1 MKHWDIT
8 ITKKYDETSYSDPYE
23 AKAQFIEDIVNNNF
37 DIEIEEWEDD
47 GVNDDLY
54 ELKKSKT

>member
-8 ITKKYDETSYSDPYE
+8 ITKKYDETSYENSHE

-37 DIEIEEWEDD
+37 DIDIEEWEDD

-54 ELKKSKT
+54 ELKKSEI